1 MLVCSGNSVFGAT
14 GIEILAFRLLDPVPL
29 SAGREFHKVVTRC
42 YSGLKPVL
50 YLYAIRL
57 HLHTIRLKYRHQPF
71 KTLAL
76 SMNPY
81 STEEKVK
88 PFRLVKYF
96 TFTSLIVI
104 FIGTLV
110 FSLLNM
116 HWAKDM
122 QKKKSED
129 YARLLIENLNH
140 QVFLQFIIPVAL
152 KFGKIQLS
160 DEIQFE
166 RMDKI
171 VRSTLHSFKVEMVNI
186 YDMSNTISYS
196 FDHALIGKQNLGGK
210 GYKDAILGKSTS
222 KLIQNGNWFKILLG
236 FPQNS
241 RLISFAPL
249 RAEQPLS
256 RISGPVLGIVE
267 IVQDLTEDYKAIFD
281 FQIRV
286 IITTSVVMGILFL
299 ILLFVVKRGESIM
312 ERRAQERL
320 KLIEQLNRAKHL
332 STLGEMVAGI
342 SHEIRNPLGIIKSS
356 SELLK
361 KKMADRNPSSSI
373 PDIILEES
381 VRLDNII
388 TDFLNFAKPKSPY
401 LTACKIEDVL
411 EKNINFLASQIKEE
425 GYIIKKHYDN
435 DLPEINADADMLYQA
450 FLNILINAMQAMPEG
465 GIIYVKVSAGDNA
478 VTIMF
483 EDEGEG
489 IPEDIMEKIWDP
501 FFTTKAKGTGL
512 GLGIVRNIIESHE
525 GSVSIGNKPD
535 TGTFVKVI
543 LPVN

>member
-1 MLVCSGNSVFGAT
+1 MNKY
-14 GIEILAFRLLDPVPL
+14 
-29 SAGREFHKVVTRC
+29 SA
-42 YSGLKPVL
+42 
-50 YLYAIRL
+50 
-57 HLHTIRLKYRHQPF
+57 
-71 KTLAL
+71 
-76 SMNPY
+76 
-81 STEEKVK
+81 EEKVK

-96 TFTSLIVI
+96 TFISLVLI

-110 FSLLNM
+110 FSLLNI
-116 HWAKDM
+116 HWAKAM

-160 DEIQFE
+160 DEKQFE

-171 VRSTLHSFKVEMVNI
+171 VRSTLHSFKIDMVNI
-186 YDMSNTISYS
+186 YDMSNTTSYS
-196 FDHALIGKQNLGGK
+196 FDPTVIGKENMGGK
-210 GYKDAILGKSTS
+210 GYKDAVLGKSSS
-222 KLIQNGNWFKILLG
+222 KLIQNGNWLKILLG

-256 RISGPVLGIVE
+256 RISGPVLGVVE
-267 IVQDLTEDYKAIFD
+267 IVQDLTEDYKSIFD

-286 IITTSVVMGILFL
+286 IITASVVMGALFL
-299 ILLFVVKRGESIM
+299 VLLFVVKRGESII
-312 ERRAQERL
+312 EKRAQERL
-320 KLIEQLNRAKHL
+320 KLIEQLNRAEHL

-361 KKMADRNPSSSI
+361 KKMAGRDPSNSI
-373 PDIILEES
+373 PDIIIEES
-381 VRLDNII
+381 VRLNNII

-411 EKNINFLASQIKEE
+411 EKNINFLATQIKED
-425 GYIIKKHYDN
+425 GYVIKKHYDN
-435 DLPEINADADMLYQA
+435 DLPEINADTDMLYQA

-465 GIIYVKVSAGDNA
+465 GIIYVKVSAGDNT
-478 VTIMF
+478 VTIVF

-501 FFTTKAKGTGL
+501 FFTTKTKGTGL
-512 GLGIVRNIIESHE
+512 GLGIVKNIIESHE
-525 GSVSIGNKPD
+525 GSVSIGSKPVA
-535 TGTFVKVI
+535 GTRVEVI